1 MVKRTVRSS
10 RERKNT
16 LNSVDISGRM
26 TREPEVRYAADKPFA
41 KFCLAVNRRFKQ
53 DGQANADFIN
63 CTAFGKMAEFVEKYG
78 RKGVKFE
85 VHGRW
90 QTGSY
95 KNKDGNTFYTNDCM
109 VESIEFAESKSSSS
123 EQENGSA
130 IPSGDGFMN
139 IPDGIDEELPFN

>member
-1 MVKRTVRSS
+1 M
-10 RERKNT
+10 
-16 LNSVDISGRM
+16 NSVDISGRM

-53 DGQANADFIN
+53 DGQPNADFIN
-63 CTAFGKMAEFVEKYG
+63 CVAFGKTAEFIEKYG

-85 VHGRW
+85 IHGRW

-95 KNKDGNTFYTNDCM
+95 KNKDGQTVYTNDCL
-109 VESIEFAESKSSSS
+109 VEQIEFSESKSSNSGGNDS
-123 EQENGSA
+123 PSTKEN
-130 IPSGDGFMN
+130 DGFMN

>member
-1 MVKRTVRSS
+1 M
-10 RERKNT
+10 
-16 LNSVDISGRM
+16 NSVDISGRM
-26 TREPEVRYAADKPFA
+26 TSEPEIRYATANNIAVA
-41 KFCLAVNRRFKQ
+41 KFNVAVNRPFKR

-85 VHGRW
+85 IHGRW

-95 KNKDGNTFYTNDCM
+95 KNKDGQTVYTNDCL
-109 VESIEFAESKSSSS
+109 VEQIEFSESKISNSGGNDSPS
-123 EQENGSA
+123 TQEN
-130 IPSGDGFMN
+130 DGFMS

>member
-1 MVKRTVRSS
+1 M
-10 RERKNT
+10 
-16 LNSVDISGRM
+16 NSVDISGRM

-85 VHGRW
+85 VHG
-90 QTGSY
+90 
-95 KNKDGNTFYTNDCM
+95 
-109 VESIEFAESKSSSS
+109 
-123 EQENGSA
+123 
-130 IPSGDGFMN
+130 
-139 IPDGIDEELPFN
+139 

>member
-1 MVKRTVRSS
+1 M
-10 RERKNT
+10 
-16 LNSVDISGRM
+16 NSVDISGRM

-53 DGQANADFIN
+53 DGQPNADFIN

-95 KNKDGNTFYTNDCM
+95 KNKDGNTVYTNDCM
-109 VESIEFAESKSSSS
+109 VESIEFAESKSSSG
-123 EQENGSA
+123 QENGTQGQSEN
-130 IPSGDGFMN
+130 SSNEWMS
-139 IPDGIDEELPFN
+139 IPDSIDEELPFS

>member
-1 MVKRTVRSS
+1 MSVLERRNTV
-10 RERKNT
+10 
-16 LNSVDISGRM
+16 NSVDISGRM

-53 DGQANADFIN
+53 DGQPNADFIN

-85 VHGRW
+85 VHGRQ

-95 KNKDGNTFYTNDCM
+95 KNKDGNTIYTNDCM
-109 VESIEFAESKSSSS
+109 VESIEFAESKSSSGWENDTQ
-123 EQENGSA
+123 EQSGNADNEWMS
-130 IPSGDGFMN
+130 IPNSIN
-139 IPDGIDEELPFN
+139 EELPFN

>member
-10 RERKNT
+10 RERRNT
-16 LNSVDISGRM
+16 VNSVDISGRM
-26 TREPEVRYAADKPFA
+26 TRDPEVRYAADKPFA

-63 CTAFGKMAEFVEKYG
+63 CVAFGKTAEFIEKYG

-85 VHGRW
+85 IHGRW

-95 KNKDGNTFYTNDCM
+95 KNKDGQTVYTNDCL
-109 VESIEFAESKSSSS
+109 VEQIEFSESKSSNSGGNDS
-123 EQENGSA
+123 PSTQEN
-130 IPSGDGFMN
+130 DGFMN

>member
-1 MVKRTVRSS
+1 M
-10 RERKNT
+10 
-16 LNSVDISGRM
+16 NSVDISGRM

-53 DGQANADFIN
+53 DGQPNADFIN

-95 KNKDGNTFYTNDCM
+95 KNKDGNTVYTNDCM

-123 EQENGSA
+123 GQENDTQEQSGNADNEWMS
-130 IPSGDGFMN
+130 IPNS
-139 IPDGIDEELPFN
+139 IDEKLPFN

>member
-1 MVKRTVRSS
+1 M
-10 RERKNT
+10 
-16 LNSVDISGRM
+16 NSVDISGRM

-95 KNKDGNTFYTNDCM
+95 KNKDGQTVYTNDCL
-109 VESIEFAESKSSSS
+109 VEQIEFSESKNSNSGGNDIPST
-123 EQENGSA
+123 QEN
-130 IPSGDGFMN
+130 DGFMN

>member
-10 RERKNT
+10 RERRHT
-16 LNSVDISGRM
+16 MNSVDISGRM

-95 KNKDGNTFYTNDCM
+95 KNKDGNTVYTNDCM
-109 VESIEFAESKSSSS
+109 VESIEFAESKSSSI

-130 IPSGDGFMN
+130 VPSGDGFMN

>member
-1 MVKRTVRSS
+1 M
-10 RERKNT
+10 
-16 LNSVDISGRM
+16 NSVDISGRM

-95 KNKDGNTFYTNDCM
+95 KNKDGQTVYTNDCL
-109 VESIEFAESKSSSS
+109 VEQIEFSESKNSNSGGNDSPS
-123 EQENGSA
+123 TQEN
-130 IPSGDGFMN
+130 DRFMN

>member
-1 MVKRTVRSS
+1 MPVL
-10 RERKNT
+10 ERRHT

-26 TREPEVRYAADKPFA
+26 TREPEIRYATANNMAVA
-41 KFCLAVNRRFKQ
+41 KFNIAVNRPFKR

-63 CTAFGKMAEFVEKYG
+63 CVAFGKTAEFIEKYG

-85 VHGRW
+85 IHGRW

-95 KNKDGNTFYTNDCM
+95 KNKDGNTIYTKDCM

-130 IPSGDGFMN
+130 VPSGDGFMN

>member
-1 MVKRTVRSS
+1 M
-10 RERKNT
+10 
-16 LNSVDISGRM
+16 NSVDISGRM

-53 DGQANADFIN
+53 EGQANADFIN

-95 KNKDGNTFYTNDCM
+95 KNKDGNTVYTNDCM
-109 VESIEFAESKSSSS
+109 VESIEFAESKSSQDNVQESNQQSS
-123 EQENGSA
+123 DNSW
-130 IPSGDGFMN
+130 MN
-139 IPDGIDEELPFN
+139 IPDEISEGLPFN

>member
-1 MVKRTVRSS
+1 M
-10 RERKNT
+10 
-16 LNSVDISGRM
+16 NSVDISGRM
-26 TREPEVRYAADKPFA
+26 TREPEIRYATANNMEVA
-41 KFCLAVNRRFKQ
+41 KFNVAVNRPFKR

-63 CTAFGKMAEFVEKYG
+63 CVAFGKTAEFIEKYG

-85 VHGRW
+85 IHGRW

-95 KNKDGNTFYTNDCM
+95 KNKDGNTVYTNDCM

-123 EQENGSA
+123 EQENRSA
-130 IPSGDGFMN
+130 VPSGDTFMD

>member
-1 MVKRTVRSS
+1 M
-10 RERKNT
+10 
-16 LNSVDISGRM
+16 NSVDISGRM

-53 DGQANADFIN
+53 DGQPNADFIN

-85 VHGRW
+85 VNGRW

-95 KNKDGNTFYTNDCM
+95 KNKDGNTVYTNDCM
-109 VESIEFAESKSSSS
+109 VESIEFAESKSSSG
-123 EQENGSA
+123 QENGTQGQSEN
-130 IPSGDGFMN
+130 SSNEWMS
-139 IPDGIDEELPFN
+139 IPDSIDEELPFS